1 MKHGHNVSHIH
12 YVDGTSWTN
21 AVMRKLICAHIKS
34 PSELKSYIVHETLN
48 PHLEN
53 SGDSELHPTTQK
65 GFLALI
71 DGNQDFW

>member
-1 MKHGHNVSHIH
+1 
-12 YVDGTSWTN
+12 
-21 AVMRKLICAHIKS
+21 MRKFIRARVDS

-48 PHLEN
+48 PRLRN
-53 SGDSELHPTTQK
+53 AGGTGLHPTTQK

>member
-1 MKHGHNVSHIH
+1 
-12 YVDGTSWTN
+12 
-21 AVMRKLICAHIKS
+21 MRKFIRAHVDS

-48 PHLEN
+48 PRIEN
-53 SGDSELHPTTQK
+53 VGGTGLHPTTQK